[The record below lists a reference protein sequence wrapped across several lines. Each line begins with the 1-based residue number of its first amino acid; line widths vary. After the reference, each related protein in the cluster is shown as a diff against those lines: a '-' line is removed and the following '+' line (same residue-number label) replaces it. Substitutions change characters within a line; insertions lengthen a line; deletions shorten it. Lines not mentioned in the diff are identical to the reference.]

1 MGHDTAEWVF
11 VAIVIAVLCYVGVD
25 SWVVQK
31 AVEDVPANAEVIKV
45 TGQQWYWSFEH
56 ADGTK
61 EISTLHVI
69 KGHAY
74 VFEIYSRDVM
84 HSFNIPDW
92 VVFEDAVP
100 GHVNHAWFAPD
111 TVGTYPIQCREYCG
125 LLHYNMRGSLVVEDD
140 NAT

>member
-11 VAIVIAVLCYVGVD
+11 VGVVIAILCYVGVD
-25 SWVVQK
+25 SWIVQK
-31 AVEDVPANAEVIKV
+31 EVEDVPANAEVIKV

-61 EISTLHVI
+61 EVSTLHVQ

-74 VFEIYSRDVM
+74 LFEITSRDVM

-100 GHVNHAWFAPD
+100 GHTNHAWFAPD
-111 TVGTYPIQCREYCG
+111 QVGTYPIQCREYCG
-125 LLHYNMRGSLVVEDD
+125 LLHYNMRGSLIVED
-140 NAT
+140 NGT

>member
-1 MGHDTAEWVF
+1 
-11 VAIVIAVLCYVGVD
+11 
-25 SWVVQK
+25 
-31 AVEDVPANAEVIKV
+31 
-45 TGQQWYWSFEH
+45 
-56 ADGTK
+56 DGTK
-61 EISTLHVI
+61 EISTLHLK

-74 VFEIYSRDVM
+74 QFEIYSKDVM

-111 TVGTYPIQCREYCG
+111 QTGEFPIQCREYCG

-140 NAT
+140 KS

>member
-11 VAIVIAVLCYVGVD
+11 VGVVIAILVYVGVD
-25 SWVVQK
+25 SWIVQK
-31 AVEDVPANAEVIKV
+31 EVEEVPADAETIKV
-45 TGQQWYWSFEH
+45 TAQQWFWSFEH

-61 EISTLHVI
+61 EISTLHLK

-74 VFEIYSRDVM
+74 NFEIYSKDVM

-111 TVGTYPIQCREYCG
+111 QTGEFPIQCREYCG
-125 LLHYNMRGSLVVEDD
+125 LLHYNMRGSLIVED
-140 NAT
+140 NKP

>member
-11 VAIVIAVLCYVGVD
+11 VGVVIAVLIYVGVD
-25 SWVVQK
+25 SWIVQK
-31 AVEDVPANAEVIKV
+31 EVEDIPADAETIKV

-61 EISTLHVI
+61 EKDTLHL
-69 KGHAY
+69 KLNHAY
-74 VFEIYSRDVM
+74 QFEIYSKDVM

-100 GHVNHAWFAPD
+100 GHVNHAWFAPNE
-111 TVGTYPIQCREYCG
+111 VGKYPIQCREYCG
-125 LLHYNMRGSLVVEDD
+125 EGHFHMRGQLIVEPS
-140 NAT
+140 T